1 MRLLDIHAHTN
12 FQAFADDAE
21 AVIRT
26 SLEAGVGLFN
36 VGAQLKTSQ
45 RAVALAEQFADSPV
59 WAVVGQHP
67 IHTGRH
73 VFDRAAFVELA
84 RHSAV
89 VAIGECGLDYY
100 RLGSTY
106 DDPSED
112 DGPPPVTSL
121 TPEEHKQ
128 RQREIFVQQIKI
140 AKDVS
145 KPLMVHCRDAY
156 ADVAQVLQEQ
166 GSPPFDIH
174 CFTGGWDDAK
184 PLLDLG
190 GYLSFT
196 GIITFPKSERIHEVV
211 QKIPLERLMVET
223 DCPYLTPVPYRGKRN
238 LPQYVELVARK
249 VAALR
254 GESFEAVAQATTD
267 NARRLFALP
276 PAPRLDAF

>member
-1 MRLLDIHAHTN
+1 MRLVDIHAHTN

-36 VGAQLKTSQ
+36 VGTQLKTSQ
-45 RAVALAEQFADSPV
+45 RAVALAEQFAEAPV
-59 WAVVGQHP
+59 WAVIGQHP

-73 VFDRAAFVELA
+73 DFDRTAFLDLA
-84 RHSAV
+84 KHPRV

-106 DDPSED
+106 EDSNED

-128 RQREIFVQQIKI
+128 RQREIFMEQVAI
-140 AKDVS
+140 AKNVG
-145 KPLMVHCRDAY
+145 KPIMVHCRDAY
-156 ADVAQVLQEQ
+156 ADVAHVLKEE
-166 GSPPFDIH
+166 GVERFDVH

-196 GIITFPKSERIHEVV
+196 GIITFPRSERIHEVV
-211 QKIPLERLMVET
+211 QKTPLERLMVET
-223 DCPYLTPVPYRGKRN
+223 DCPYLSPIPYRGKRN

-254 GESFEAVAQATTD
+254 GESFEAIARATVENAQ
-267 NARRLFALP
+267 RLFQV
-276 PAPRLDAF
+276 